1 MLLGGYTPLLPLS
14 HTIAWQHRLQNI
26 ILRLHLRRPRRFP
39 NELSAFGSDERPK
52 QSRVRWSSMDWL
64 IELRFY
70 VPLDTKWVTS
80 DTWKRWLL
88 PIVNDSCILHPCSAC
103 NRRIINFY
111 MMMMMM
117 IWWWWWWKT
126 ETKSSTVVFQG
137 LIDWLIELRFY
148 VPLTRH
154 SGSFR
159 RRSSQGTY
167 FWKHPDVDCTK
178 ISSVRPAVSIEF
190 LLVTDRDR
198 YTHRPHHMPR

>member
-103 NRRIINFY
+103 NRRTINFY

-117 IWWWWWWKT
+117 MMKDRNKV
-126 ETKSSTVVFQG
+126 EYGG
-137 LIDWLIELRFY
+137 LPGIDWLIDWVKVLR
-148 VPLTRH
+148 PTH
-154 SGSFR
+154 STQWVISETFFPRYLFLKAPR
-159 RRSSQGTY
+159 RRLYQNQLCPSSRFNRIPT
-167 FWKHPDVDCTK
+167 C
-178 ISSVRPAVSIEF
+178 
-190 LLVTDRDR
+190 DRQR
-198 YTHRPHHMPR
+198 QIHTQATPYAALA